1 MSLCL
6 LGRHSAPR
14 RREESDRMELLQQA
28 EPIDFTPEG
37 NENFEDFTNA
47 YTTYGGTGLSQ
58 PRRSNNFGS
67 VNKGPP
73 KGIFDDI

>member
-47 YTTYGGTGLSQ
+47 YTTYGGTGQSQ